1 MEWDMKA
8 SLNVGR
14 EETHNKIYLGNIHG
28 DHIHDGYA
36 GAVFDIEG
44 LAPALTTC
52 QGGGREP
59 HIIVYERTKREENR

>member
-1 MEWDMKA
+1 MESDMKVL
-8 SLNVGR
+8 SNVGNV
-14 EETHNKIYLGNIHG
+14 ETNNKIYLGNIHG

-36 GAVFDIEG
+36 GAVFDIRG

-59 HIIVYERTKREENR
+59 HIVVQERD

>member
-1 MEWDMKA
+1 MESDMKVL
-8 SLNVGR
+8 SNVGNV
-14 EETHNKIYLGNIHG
+14 ETNNKIYLGNIYG

-36 GAVFDIEG
+36 GAVFDIRG

-59 HIIVYERTKREENR
+59 HIVVHERD

>member
-1 MEWDMKA
+1 MEWGMKE
-8 SLNVGR
+8 SLNVGK

-59 HIIVYERTKREENR
+59 HIVVYDRTKREENR

>member
-1 MEWDMKA
+1 MKV
-8 SLNVGR
+8 SSNVGNV
-14 EETHNKIYLGNIHG
+14 ETNNKIYLGNIHG

-36 GAVFDIEG
+36 GAVFDPRG

-59 HIIVYERTKREENR
+59 HIVVREYGNK

>member
-14 EETHNKIYLGNIHG
+14 EKTNNKIYLGNIHG
-28 DHIHDGYA
+28 DHIYDGYA

-59 HIIVYERTKREENR
+59 HIVVYDRTKREENR